1 MRPVQLN
8 NARDGVRLRAIC
20 RLAAKRLCCGDE
32 SGGGM
37 IKYIGSKR
45 ALLGHVTGAAA
56 GVLPQGGR
64 VCDLFSGTA
73 RVGHALKKQG
83 FQVWSND
90 VNAYAHALATTY
102 VQADRARW
110 IARAEAVLAE
120 LRTVKPQAGWFTQ
133 AFCRDAR
140 YFHPDNGARIDAM
153 RERIEAMGLEPE
165 LKAIVLVSLMEAADR
180 VDSTAGVQMA
190 YMKQWAP
197 RALKPLEL
205 RTPDLVP
212 AVAGGPCRATQGDAV
227 AMADQ
232 VEADLVYLDPPYN
245 QHSYLANYHCWESL
259 VLWDRPE
266 TYGVANKRVD
276 VKTRKSAFNSRPGIG
291 PALRSVVER
300 IRAPNLIVS
309 FNDEG
314 YLSRAELVE
323 MLSSRGHV
331 QVIEVAHPRYVGARI
346 GIHNPKGEKVGQVGR
361 LRNVEQ
367 LFVVTDRPVALP
379 VAA

>member
-1 MRPVQLN
+1 
-8 NARDGVRLRAIC
+8 
-20 RLAAKRLCCGDE
+20 
-32 SGGGM
+32 M

-45 ALLGHVTGAAA
+45 ALLGHVTGVVA
-56 GVLPQGGR
+56 GLLPQGGQ

-90 VNAYAHALATTY
+90 HNTYAHILATAY
-102 VQADRARW
+102 VQADRERW
-110 IARAEAVLAE
+110 VERAETVLGE
-120 LRTVKPQAGWFTQ
+120 LRAVTPQAGWFTQ
-133 AFCRDAR
+133 AFCHDAR

-153 RERIEAMGLEPE
+153 RDRIEAMGLEPE

-205 RTPDLVP
+205 RLPDMLPSVG
-212 AVAGGPCRATQGDAV
+212 APCRATQGDAV
-227 AMADQ
+227 EMAEQ

-259 VLWDRPE
+259 VRWDKPE
-266 TYGVANKRVD
+266 VYGVANKRID
-276 VKTRKSAFNSRPGIG
+276 VKARKSAFNSRPGIG
-291 PALRSVVER
+291 PALAAVVER
-300 IRAPNLIVS
+300 LRAPNLIVS

-314 YLSRAELVE
+314 YLSRSDLTD
-323 MLSSRGHV
+323 MLSAKGHV
-331 QVIEVAHPRYVGARI
+331 QVIEIERPRYVGARI
-346 GIHNPKGEKVGQVGR
+346 GIHNPKGEKVGAVGR
-361 LRNVEQ
+361 LRNVEH
-367 LFVVTDRPVALP
+367 LFVVTDRRVDLAD
-379 VAA
+379 AA

>member
-1 MRPVQLN
+1 
-8 NARDGVRLRAIC
+8 
-20 RLAAKRLCCGDE
+20 
-32 SGGGM
+32 M

-45 ALLGHVTGAAA
+45 ALLGRVTGAVS

-83 FQVWSND
+83 FSVWSND
-90 VNAYAHALATTY
+90 HNAYAHALATAY
-102 VQADRARW
+102 VQADRERW
-110 IARAEAVLAE
+110 AVKAEAVLAE
-120 LRTVKPQAGWFTQ
+120 LRSVKPEAGWFTQ
-133 AFCRDAR
+133 TFCHDAR

-153 RERIEAMGLEPE
+153 RERIETLALEPE
-165 LKAIVLVSLMEAADR
+165 LKAVVLVSLMEGADR

-197 RALKPLEL
+197 RALKSLDL
-205 RTPDLVP
+205 RLPDLIPGVP
-212 AVAGGPCRATQGDAV
+212 GGCRATCADAV
-227 AMADQ
+227 QMADQ

-259 VLWDRPE
+259 VLWDKPE

-276 VKTRKSAFNSRPGIG
+276 VKTRKSPFNSRPGIG
-291 PALRSVVER
+291 PALRSVIER
-300 IRAPNLIVS
+300 VKAPNLIVS

-314 YLSRAELVE
+314 YLNRGELE
-323 MLSSRGHV
+323 AMLAVRGHV
-331 QVIEVAHPRYVGARI
+331 QVVEIGHPRYVGARI

-361 LRNVEQ
+361 LRNVEY
-367 LFVVTDRPVALP
+367 LFVATDRPVTLA

>member
-1 MRPVQLN
+1 
-8 NARDGVRLRAIC
+8 
-20 RLAAKRLCCGDE
+20 
-32 SGGGM
+32 M

-45 ALLGHVTGAAA
+45 ALLGHVTAAVA
-56 GVLPQGGR
+56 GLLPSGGR

-90 VNAYAHALATTY
+90 HNAYAHALATAY
-102 VQADRARW
+102 VQADRERW
-110 IARAEAVLAE
+110 IAQAEVVLAE
-120 LRTVKPQAGWFTQ
+120 LRGVKPEAGWFTG
-133 AFCRDAR
+133 AFCEDAR

-153 RERIEAMGLEPE
+153 RDRIEAMALEPE
-165 LKAIVLVSLMEAADR
+165 LKAVVLVSLMEAADR

-190 YMKQWAP
+190 YMKRWAP

-205 RTPDLVP
+205 RLPDLVP
-212 AVAGGPCRATQGDAV
+212 SVGAPCRATQGDAV
-227 AMADQ
+227 EMAGDI
-232 VEADLVYLDPPYN
+232 EAELIYLDPPYN
-245 QHSYLANYHCWESL
+245 QHSYLANYHVWESL

-266 TYGVANKRVD
+266 TYGIANKRVD

-291 PALRSVVER
+291 PALQSVVER
-300 IRAPNLIVS
+300 VRAPNLIVS

-314 YLSRAELVE
+314 YLSREELTA
-323 MLSSRGHV
+323 MLSARGHV
-331 QVIEVAHPRYVGARI
+331 QVVEIAHPRYVGARI

-361 LRNVEQ
+361 LRNVEH
-367 LFVVTDRPVALP
+367 LFVVTDRPVELP